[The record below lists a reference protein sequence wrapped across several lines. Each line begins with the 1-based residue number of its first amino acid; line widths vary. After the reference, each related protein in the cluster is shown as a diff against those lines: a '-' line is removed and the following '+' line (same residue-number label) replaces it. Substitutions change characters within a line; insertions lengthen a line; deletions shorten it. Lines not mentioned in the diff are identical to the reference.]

1 MVFYFILFIWQ
12 HAMIIISAF
21 MPAELCSLFCD
32 TSSAAKIILVISQVV
47 NKVIKTEAYEGQ
59 KYWGGGAE
67 YHVAVRSRQ
76 GGGCGKGDVLP
87 PTQSTKKILLAY
99 A

>member
-1 MVFYFILFIWQ
+1 MKYFLVF
-12 HAMIIISAF
+12 
-21 MPAELCSLFCD
+21 
-32 TSSAAKIILVISQVV
+32 LVCHFLEV
-47 NKVIKTEAYEGQ
+47 NTLTHIQRRTRVKNI
-59 KYWGGGAE
+59 GGAE
-67 YHVAVRSRQ
+67 YHVAVRPRQ

>member
-1 MVFYFILFIWQ
+1 MPSDIITLSTSGEISKSSLALGAKNILL
-12 HAMIIISAF
+12 A
-21 MPAELCSLFCD
+21 
-32 TSSAAKIILVISQVV
+32 
-47 NKVIKTEAYEGQ
+47 EAYEGQ
-59 KYWGGGAE
+59 KYWGGGGAE
-67 YHVAVRSRQ
+67 YHVAVRPRQ

>member
-1 MVFYFILFIWQ
+1 MYL
-12 HAMIIISAF
+12 AT
-21 MPAELCSLFCD
+21 AEDVSH
-32 TSSAAKIILVISQVV
+32 QVV
-47 NKVIKTEAYEGQ
+47 DQRRMRVKNI
-59 KYWGGGAE
+59 WGAE
-67 YHVAVRSRQ
+67 YHVAVRPRQ